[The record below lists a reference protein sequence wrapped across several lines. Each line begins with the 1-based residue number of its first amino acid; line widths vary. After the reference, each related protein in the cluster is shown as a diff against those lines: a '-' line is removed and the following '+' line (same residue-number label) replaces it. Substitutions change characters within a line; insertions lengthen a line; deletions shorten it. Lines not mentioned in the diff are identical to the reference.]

1 MDHCYFWLLILSWLH
16 CEAFYFEDEI
26 QLGEWVLARNR
37 KLAKNLVTSGS
48 VAVFLVLAVS
58 KVLDD
63 LNLGEL
69 SNAQYKC
76 EPAAMTKQ
84 FDSKRFTTTVSPCL
98 PTK

>member
-1 MDHCYFWLLILSWLH
+1 M
-16 CEAFYFEDEI
+16 
-26 QLGEWVLARNR
+26 
-37 KLAKNLVTSGS
+37 TSGS
-48 VAVFLVLAVS
+48 VAVLLVLAVS

-84 FDSKRFTTTVSPCL
+84 FDSKRFTTTVKEEITETW
-98 PTK
+98 TKEK

>member
-1 MDHCYFWLLILSWLH
+1 
-16 CEAFYFEDEI
+16 
-26 QLGEWVLARNR
+26 
-37 KLAKNLVTSGS
+37 VTSGS

-76 EPAAMTKQ
+76 ESTAMTKQ
-84 FDSKRFTTTVSPCL
+84 FDSSKRFTITVNPCL
-98 PTK
+98 PTKEEITEKWTKEK